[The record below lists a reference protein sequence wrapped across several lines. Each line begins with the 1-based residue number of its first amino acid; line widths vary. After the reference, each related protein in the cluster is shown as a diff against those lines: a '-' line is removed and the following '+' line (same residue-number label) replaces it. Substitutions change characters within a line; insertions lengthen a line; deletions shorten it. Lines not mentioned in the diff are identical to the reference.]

1 MKRIK
6 LTSVD
11 NGAKLFIILE
21 KLGYH
26 WVDGAKPTTH
36 YHAYMCDLDARL
48 NYVLGDKD
56 VVLDEYNTIGYV
68 YTGSEPGVYTRFPP
82 ISERVT
88 DLEWMHNNITD
99 NGFIIL
105 NGGDV

>member
-1 MKRIK
+1 MKRIQ

-11 NGAKLFIILE
+11 NGAKLFVLLE

-26 WVDGAKPTTH
+26 WVDGARPSTH
-36 YHAYMCDLDARL
+36 YHSYMCDLDAHL

-56 VVLDEYNTIGYV
+56 VVLDEYYTIGYV
-68 YTGSEPGVYTRFPP
+68 STTSEPQYYATFPK

-88 DLEWMHNNITD
+88 DVEWMRNFITD